1 MVSMQAVAVYV
12 MSCHAILEEGS
23 SAQCVRSLQCALSP
37 VLDAFTMIVNPV
49 HSFLSWVHLL
59 GLHMHLVPV
68 VVPIIMSV

>member
-49 HSFLSWVHLL
+49 HSFLS
-59 GLHMHLVPV
+59 
-68 VVPIIMSV
+68 